1 MYQKYNQINPM
12 KKDLLFTKI
21 ENNFKDHSTSSQAQ
35 LGFTDIFFE
44 DTISNPEKEEL
55 TLKKIQKEKSLSP
68 QLNYTMR
75 EFKESLKLDYKK
87 KEFTKESQ
95 NLRPNPD
102 TKLGLENCL
111 LVRDTQNPQ
120 SIFENCGYNFYSSS
134 TCNKQNQYTNC
145 FTKPIIYHVK

>member
-1 MYQKYNQINPM
+1 
-12 KKDLLFTKI
+12 
-21 ENNFKDHSTSSQAQ
+21 
-35 LGFTDIFFE
+35 
-44 DTISNPEKEEL
+44 
-55 TLKKIQKEKSLSP
+55 
-68 QLNYTMR
+68 MR

-95 NLRPNPD
+95 NLSPNPE

-134 TCNKQNQYTNC
+134 TCNKQKQYTNC
-145 FTKPIIYHVK
+145 FTKPIIYHVKQYPQTLKNFHNFS